1 MKQFTFVVDVD
12 RCIGCKG
19 CQVACKMENTVALGE
34 GRNKV
39 CTIGPNGTYPDLELY
54 FLPTMCQQCENP
66 SCVQVCPTG
75 ACYKREEDGVV
86 LIDQERCIGCGSC
99 RRACPYGMIH
109 PNRELRVSD
118 KCTLCAQL
126 RQAGDTPACVRN
138 CSGSALHYG
147 DIGDPESE
155 VSRLLAQTP
164 PEYIHAL
171 RDESGCRP
179 TVRYILRNASWM
191 DVLPQDC
198 VEHSVHRKG
207 GRKA

>member
-19 CQVACKMENTVALGE
+19 CQVACKMENSVALGE

-66 SCVQVCPTG
+66 SCVQACPTG
-75 ACYKREEDGVV
+75 ACCKGEGNGVILV
-86 LIDQERCIGCGSC
+86 DQDRCVGCGSC
-99 RRACPYGMIH
+99 RRACPYQMIRSS
-109 PNRELRVSD
+109 RELRTAD

-138 CSGSALHYG
+138 CSGGALHYG
-147 DIGDPESE
+147 DINDPSSQ
-155 VSRLLAQTP
+155 VSRLLAETNPQCIYT
-164 PEYIHAL
+164 L
-171 RDESGCRP
+171 RDLGNRP
-179 TVRYILRNASWM
+179 TVRYILRRDHWV

-198 VEHSVHRKG
+198 VEHSAHQKG
-207 GRKA
+207 GRMA

>member
-19 CQVACKMENTVALGE
+19 CQVACKMENSVALGE

-66 SCVQVCPTG
+66 SCVQACPTG
-75 ACYKREEDGVV
+75 ACCKGEGDGVILV
-86 LIDQERCIGCGSC
+86 DQDRCVGCGSC
-99 RRACPYGMIH
+99 RRACPYQMIRSS
-109 PNRELRVSD
+109 RELRTAD

-138 CSGSALHYG
+138 CSGGALHYG
-147 DIGDPESE
+147 DINDPSSQ
-155 VSRLLAQTP
+155 VSRLLAETDPQCIYT
-164 PEYIHAL
+164 L
-171 RDESGCRP
+171 RDLGNRP
-179 TVRYILRNASWM
+179 TVRYILRRDHWV

-198 VEHSVHRKG
+198 VEHSAHQKG
-207 GRKA
+207 GRMA

>member
-75 ACYKREEDGVV
+75 ACYKREEDGVILV
-86 LIDQERCIGCGSC
+86 DQDLCIGCGSC
-99 RRACPYGMIH
+99 RRACPYEMIH
-109 PNRELRVSD
+109 PNKELRVSD

-126 RQAGDTPACVRN
+126 REVGDTPACVRN
-138 CSGSALHYG
+138 CSGGALHYG
-147 DIGDPESE
+147 DINDPNSA
-155 VSRLLAQTP
+155 VSKLLANIDPQC
-164 PEYIHAL
+164 IHTL
-171 RDESGCRP
+171 QDFGNHP
-179 TVRYILRNASWM
+179 TTRYILRHDHWV

-198 VEHSVHRKG
+198 VEHSAHRKG
-207 GRKA
+207 GRMA

>member
-1 MKQFTFVVDVD
+1 MKQYAFVIELD

-19 CQVACKMENTVALGE
+19 CQVACKMENSVALGE

-66 SCVQVCPTG
+66 SCVQACPTG
-75 ACYKREEDGVV
+75 ACCKGEGDGVILV
-86 LIDQERCIGCGSC
+86 DQDRCVGCGSC
-99 RRACPYGMIH
+99 RRACPYQMIRSS
-109 PNRELRVSD
+109 RELHTAD

-138 CSGSALHYG
+138 CSGGALHYG
-147 DIGDPESE
+147 DINDPSSQ
-155 VSRLLAQTP
+155 VSRLLAETDPQCIYT
-164 PEYIHAL
+164 L
-171 RDESGCRP
+171 RDLGNRP
-179 TVRYILRNASWM
+179 TVRYILRRDHWV

-198 VEHSVHRKG
+198 VEHSAHRKG
-207 GRKA
+207 GRMA